1 VSGVADKR
9 ICVIGCGVAGLTT
22 GVVLAHL
29 GHRVRL
35 VETDE
40 FRLSAIAK
48 GEIPFQ
54 EPDLPTM
61 LARGIRARRIYL
73 GDDIGESVA
82 PSDYIMV
89 AVRMPPSKA
98 GSANLSDLREALRSI
113 GECPVEGKV
122 VVMRKTARPG
132 MTEELAVP
140 LLEEASGLKAGKD
153 FGIAVNPAFLTG
165 GRAVEDCLR
174 PSRIVVGSTN
184 VKTASDVM
192 RLYDG
197 IDAPKLIM
205 DLKGAETA
213 KLASACFLATKIS
226 CANEIANL
234 CEGFGVDSQEV
245 LQVASLDPR
254 IGAGYMSGG
263 LGFGGSG
270 LPVDLATMISAAK
283 AAGMKPELLK
293 AVRKINEEQ
302 PLWAISVLEE
312 ELGSLRGRRIAILG
326 LAYKAGV
333 DDVRNSRALPIV
345 IGLLARGSKVVGY
358 DPNAQGSFIKV
369 LPGISYA
376 SSAQEALL
384 DADACIIQ
392 TNEEE
397 FARLNGRDFDLM
409 RKKIVV
415 DGRRV
420 TSPTKLKKYGV
431 TLRGTGLGNRQR
443 RQVVRR

>member
-1 VSGVADKR
+1 LADKR
-9 ICVIGCGVAGLTT
+9 ICVIGCGVTGLTT

-35 VETDE
+35 VETDD

-48 GEIPFQ
+48 GEMPFQ

-73 GDDIGESVA
+73 GDDIGESVSS
-82 PSDYIMV
+82 SDYIFI
-89 AVRMPPSKA
+89 AVRMPASRS
-98 GSANLSDLREALRSI
+98 GSANLSNLKEALRSI
-113 GECPVEGKV
+113 GECPLEGKI
-122 VVMRKTARPG
+122 VVMRKTAQPG
-132 MTEELAVP
+132 MTEGLAVP
-140 LLEEASGLKAGKD
+140 LLEKASGLKGGKG

-174 PSRIVVGSTN
+174 PSRIIVGSTN
-184 VKTASDVM
+184 RNTASAVM
-192 RLYDG
+192 KLYDG
-197 IDAPKLIM
+197 IDAPKLLM

-213 KLASACFLATKIS
+213 KLASNCFLAAKIS

-245 LQVASLDPR
+245 LKAAGLDPR
-254 IGAGYMSGG
+254 IGSGYMGAG
-263 LGFGGSG
+263 LGFGGAG
-270 LPVDLATMISAAK
+270 LPVDLSTMISAAK
-283 AAGMKPELLK
+283 EAGMKPELLK
-293 AVRKINEEQ
+293 AVRKINDRQ
-302 PLWAISVLEE
+302 PLTAISALEE
-312 ELGSLRGRRIAILG
+312 ELGGLRGKRIAILG

-333 DDVRNSRALPIV
+333 DDIRNSRAFPIA
-345 IGLLARGSKVVGY
+345 IGLLSRGSKVVGY

-392 TNEEE
+392 TEEAE
-397 FARLNGRDFDLM
+397 FARLNGKDFDLM

-431 TLRGTGLGNRQR
+431 TLRGTGLGSRQR
-443 RQVVRR
+443 KRVVRR